1 MIFYTFFHINSFR
14 GIALQKYV
22 KELKIDN
29 VMYIK
34 NTLGPVLIDWLIEW
48 VSEWIFQLYHGE
60 NKLY

>member
-34 NTLGPVLIDWLIEW
+34 NTLGPVLID
-48 VSEWIFQLYHGE
+48 
-60 NKLY
+60 